1 VPAEE
6 YERRRMSL
14 WLSRLATRE
23 AEACG
28 DSMLVIHSVRLRV
41 VAFLGLSRERR
52 EAFAARAETDFS
64 G

>member
-1 VPAEE
+1 
-6 YERRRMSL
+6 MSL
-14 WLSRLATRE
+14 WLSRLAARE

-52 EAFAARAETDFS
+52 EAFAASAETDFS